1 MKKFEERNLKV
12 KCYSQKLWLQVLF
25 SYIYYKSLII
35 NQTFNDKIFFVAS
48 MEDENH
54 TGKNISSLLEN
65 KKHTKERRKYEEM
78 NNDRKSRSVDRKYS
92 ER

>member
-1 MKKFEERNLKV
+1 MVIK
-12 KCYSQKLWLQVLF
+12 QA
-25 SYIYYKSLII
+25 
-35 NQTFNDKIFFVAS
+35 FNDKTFFVAS

-54 TGKNISSLLEN
+54 TGKNIPTLLES
-65 KKHTKERRKYEEM
+65 KKHTKERRKHEEM